1 MPTLDLRRTGAIA
14 VLALVPALAAHAETL
29 NVQRIDGA
37 IVMGLSANGRAATGQ
52 LPGNWETFRWSRATG
67 VVPLGRS
74 TMDALGHRSGAPGIS
89 DDGKSISAT
98 ILSDDGTYSTAGRW
112 TEAEGWKM
120 ISVPGPADMG
130 FVDGENSSAWA
141 LSGDGKVAA
150 GLYWVGNDTWR
161 AHAMRWTA
169 ATGMVDLGSSGANSR
184 INAANRDGS
193 VLVGWDEHPESRNWR
208 ATVWVNGV
216 RTTLDDSGWFTEAT
230 AVSADGKIV
239 VGQTPD
245 PANGDQLTATM
256 WKWNGTSWAKS
267 YLGVMPKRPGV
278 IASSMP
284 LGVSDDGSV
293 VVGQNNPDAGK
304 PASDAFIWTPETG
317 MQKTADWMAANGVPA
332 RPGWTTY
339 SSGAVTPDGKVIA
352 VTQQQRAEP
361 WASRSLIVRRQP

>member
-1 MPTLDLRRTGAIA
+1 MTPRLLTQSAA
-14 VLALVPALAAHAETL
+14 ALAFLAAAPTYAETL
-29 NVQRIDGA
+29 RVQRLDGA
-37 IVMGLSANGRAATGQ
+37 IVMGLSADGRAATGA
-52 LPGNWETFRWSRATG
+52 LAGNWETFRWSLATG

-74 TMDALGHRSGAPGIS
+74 TADTLGHRSGIPAIS
-89 DDGKSISAT
+89 DDGKAITAT

-112 TEAEGWKM
+112 TQAEGWKM

-150 GLYWVGNDTWR
+150 GLYWVGTNSWR

-169 ATGMVDLGSSGANSR
+169 ATGMVDLGSSGGNSR

-193 VLVGWDEHPESRNWR
+193 VLVGWDEHPDYGNWR

-216 RTTLDDSGWFTEAT
+216 RTTLDDSDWFTEAT
-230 AVSADGKIV
+230 AVSGDGKII

-256 WKWNGTSWAKS
+256 WKWNGTSWVKS

-284 LGVSDDGSV
+284 LGVSDDGGV

-304 PASDAFIWTPETG
+304 PNSDAFIWTPATG
-317 MQKTADWMAANGVPA
+317 MMKTSDWLAANGVPA
-332 RPGWTTY
+332 RPGWVTY
-339 SSGAVTPDGKVIA
+339 SSGAVTPDGGVIS
-352 VTQQQRAEP
+352 VTQQQRAQP
-361 WASRSLIVRRQP
+361 WGTRSLIVRRQP